1 MGGGGG
7 VLRKR
12 KKKSWRSAKGKQKG
26 LFREAQ
32 KGSSL
37 AARGSLSRTF
47 GVLGVFFNFLGLPKF
62 RRQKLLFFFGSSKTL
77 FIFLT
82 RKTPLNLP
90 FFGAFV
96 KKNRVMQK
104 GGPKKKRKSSFGKK
118 EGERKKTKEEL
129 DGEKRELTMSKTITH
144 S

>member
-1 MGGGGG
+1 M
-7 VLRKR
+7 
-12 KKKSWRSAKGKQKG
+12 
-26 LFREAQ
+26 
-32 KGSSL
+32 GSSL

-104 GGPKKKRKSSFGKK
+104 GGPKKK
-118 EGERKKTKEEL
+118 KKTKEEL

-144 S
+144 SDHNL

>member
-7 VLRKR
+7 SWEKG

-37 AARGSLSRTF
+37 AAHGSLSRTF

-62 RRQKLLFFFGSSKTL
+62 RRQKLLFFFWKFENSFYFFDSKDSSQSPL
-77 FIFLT
+77 FWCFCQ
-82 RKTPLNLP
+82 
-90 FFGAFV
+90 
-96 KKNRVMQK
+96 KNRVMQK
-104 GGPKKKRKSSFGKK
+104 REKVLLEKRKEK
-118 EGERKKTKEEL
+118 EKNQGGT
-129 DGEKRELTMSKTITH
+129 
-144 S
+144 

>member
-1 MGGGGG
+1 
-7 VLRKR
+7 LRKR

-62 RRQKLLFFFGSSKTL
+62 RRQKLLFFLEVRKL
-77 FIFLT
+77 FL
-82 RKTPLNLP
+82 
-90 FFGAFV
+90 FF
-96 KKNRVMQK
+96 
-104 GGPKKKRKSSFGKK
+104 
-118 EGERKKTKEEL
+118 
-129 DGEKRELTMSKTITH
+129 
-144 S
+144 

>member
-7 VLRKR
+7 AWEKG
-12 KKKSWRSAKGKQKG
+12 KKKSWGRAKGKQKG

-47 GVLGVFFNFLGLPKF
+47 GVLGVFLY
-62 RRQKLLFFFGSSKTL
+62 FFGSSKTL

-104 GGPKKKRKSSFGKK
+104 GGPKKKEKKFFWKKGRRK
-118 EGERKKTKEEL
+118 KKTKEEL

-144 S
+144 SDHNL